1 MKPWPEEAPIEGWF
15 PLYAKEQKGFDF
27 VEDAI
32 ASSSY
37 NEERQSFELANGS
50 NANSERVVDRVENG
64 DPRDCQWNPDKPR
77 RTCRLRADAYV
88 KENRR
93 CMGEICLDTTFH
105 RRVLTPR
112 VVAERKWVLVERQ
125 SLHRAPTRQ
134 TANRAQ
140 ILLSTLCAKF
150 VRHESPRQPP

>member
-112 VVAERKWVLVERQ
+112 VWAELDVVASSGST
-125 SLHRAPTRQ
+125 SLT
-134 TANRAQ
+134 
-140 ILLSTLCAKF
+140 
-150 VRHESPRQPP
+150 PRRRT